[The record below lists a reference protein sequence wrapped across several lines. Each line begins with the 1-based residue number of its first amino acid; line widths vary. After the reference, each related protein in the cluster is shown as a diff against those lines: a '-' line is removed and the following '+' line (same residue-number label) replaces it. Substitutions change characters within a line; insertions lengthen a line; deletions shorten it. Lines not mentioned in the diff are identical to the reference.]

1 MRDLFS
7 KLMTGTAIAG
17 AALLV
22 SACGGTETAN
32 TVDNTTVTDMNAMD
46 PMLDG
51 TTTDNM
57 TAVDGAMGNDAMM
70 ANDTMMADNG
80 MMANDTMGNMSND
93 MTNNGM

>member
-46 PMLDG
+46 G

-70 ANDTMMADNG
+70 ANDSTMADNG
-80 MMANDTMGNMSND
+80 TMANDTMDNMSND